1 MTQPPNRPYNPNQPY
16 NQGQGYDP
24 SQGQGYNPTQGQG
37 YNPSQG
43 QGYNPTQ
50 GQGYNPNQPYDPAQA
65 QQQAAQQQYEAQQGV
80 PKKRFGARKII
91 SFVITIAVLGF
102 GAWSLWQNFAQNQA
116 LTTGKCLTIK
126 VTSDK
131 DNSVEPKEV
140 DCSDKSQY
148 SWEVAQVT
156 TAQSLC
162 PADTEYAI
170 ELTRSS
176 RRSGKT
182 TTEKVACL
190 IPNLHQDVCYA
201 KQQGNDEEPL
211 KVADCSTAD
220 IKVTKRTEN
229 TSESCGE
236 NEKPHTINTP
246 ARTYC
251 LAPAK

>member
-1 MTQPPNRPYNPNQPY
+1 M
-16 NQGQGYDP
+16 
-24 SQGQGYNPTQGQG
+24 
-37 YNPSQG
+37 
-43 QGYNPTQ
+43 
-50 GQGYNPNQPYDPAQA
+50 A
-65 QQQAAQQQYEAQQGV
+65 
-80 PKKRFGARKII
+80 
-91 SFVITIAVLGF
+91 
-102 GAWSLWQNFAQNQA
+102 NFAQNQA

-201 KQQGNDEEPL
+201 KQQGQRR
-211 KVADCSTAD
+211 
-220 IKVTKRTEN
+220 RTSQGGGLLHGGHQGHQTRRE
-229 TSESCGE
+229 
-236 NEKPHTINTP
+236 HF
-246 ARTYC
+246 
-251 LAPAK
+251 